1 MSTMIRRALIA
12 LSMVA
17 LVAGIAFAS
26 GQAEAEQRDL
36 PPGPPFAS
44 AAQPTDS
51 GEVEPIEASD
61 TPIRI
66 AVIGLENNPFWI
78 PVREGAE
85 AANEELQDFNGS
97 VDWIVPPGDAHTADV
112 FGNTI
117 EAAITQQYDAIATIA
132 GDSGIV
138 PYINRAVEAGIPV
151 ATFNV
156 ETDAENDRLF
166 FVGADLYRQGLAAG
180 EALVDFFA
188 ERGNDSPKV
197 AIMTGF
203 FSVEG
208 HELRR
213 LGFEE
218 YVEENAPDLE
228 IVGRVETEDSD
239 ANAYQLAQDFLTAN
253 PDLDGMYVAAG
264 GNVGAAR
271 AVEDAGLAG
280 DVFIFAYD
288 FVDQTMEMVEKG
300 IIAGTIGQQPFAQ
313 GHDPAIRLFNY
324 LVAGEV
330 PEAGRMLTRSD
341 FVTAENM
348 ADFGF

>member
-1 MSTMIRRALIA
+1 MNRFFHTLVSALLIIG
-12 LSMVA
+12 
-17 LVAGIAFAS
+17 VAGTALAS
-26 GQAEAEQRDL
+26 GQGETPAREL

-44 AAQPTDS
+44 ATQPEDS
-51 GEVEPIEASD
+51 GTVAPLRASEE
-61 TPIRI
+61 PIRI
-66 AVIGLENNPFWI
+66 AVIGLENNPFWV

-85 AANEELQDFNGS
+85 AADAMLEEFNGT

-117 EAAITQQYDAIATIA
+117 EAAVTQQYDAIATIA

-138 PYINRAVEAGIPV
+138 PYINRAVAAGIPV

-180 EALVDFFA
+180 EALVTFFA
-188 ERGNDSPKV
+188 ERGNDSPKIAV
-197 AIMTGF
+197 MTGF

-218 YVEENAPDLE
+218 YVAENAPGLE

-271 AVEDAGLAG
+271 ARRGRGECRRRLHLRLRLRRADDGLRPQRDHRRHHRSTTVCPGPRSG
-280 DVFIFAYD
+280 DSS
-288 FVDQTMEMVEKG
+288 
-300 IIAGTIGQQPFAQ
+300 
-313 GHDPAIRLFNY
+313 L
-324 LVAGEV
+324 
-330 PEAGRMLTRSD
+330 
-341 FVTAENM
+341 
-348 ADFGF
+348 

>member
-1 MSTMIRRALIA
+1 MRVSLRRLVLFAGLLVVSAAL
-12 LSMVA
+12 
-17 LVAGIAFAS
+17 AFA
-26 GQAEAEQRDL
+26 GGAPEEEVREL
-36 PPGPPFAS
+36 PPGPPFSS
-44 AAQPTDS
+44 AIQPDDS
-51 GEVEPIEASD
+51 GTVTPIEASD

-85 AANEELQDFNGS
+85 AANEALRPFNGS

-112 FGNTI
+112 FGGTI

-166 FVGADLYRQGLAAG
+166 FVGADLYRQGQAAG
-180 EALVDFFA
+180 AALVDFFA
-188 ERGNDSPKV
+188 ERGVDDPKI

-218 YVEENAPDLE
+218 YVTENAPGLE

-253 PDLDGMYVAAG
+253 PDLNGMYVAAG

-280 DVFIFAYD
+280 EVFIFAYD
-288 FVDQTMEMVEKG
+288 FVDQTIEMVRKG

-330 PEAGRMLTRSD
+330 PPAGRMLTRSD

>member
-1 MSTMIRRALIA
+1 MSTSFRRIGLVLIV
-12 LSMVA
+12 L
-17 LVAGIAFAS
+17 LVGATMAFAA
-26 GQAEAEQRDL
+26 GDPEEAAREL
-36 PPGPPFAS
+36 PPGPAFAS
-44 AAQPTDS
+44 AAQPADS
-51 GEVEPIEASD
+51 GEVAPIAASD
-61 TPIRI
+61 EPIRI

-85 AANEELQDFNGS
+85 AANDELQAFNGS

-112 FGNTI
+112 FGSTI

-156 ETDAENDRLF
+156 ETDAENNRLF

-180 EALVDFFA
+180 EAMVNFFA
-188 ERGNDSPKV
+188 ERGNDSPKIAV
-197 AIMTGF
+197 MTGF

-218 YVEENAPDLE
+218 YVTENAPGLE

-288 FVDQTMEMVEKG
+288 FVEQTMEMVSKG

-324 LVAGEV
+324 LVSGEV

-341 FVTAENM
+341 FVTADNM
-348 ADFGF
+348 DEFGF